1 MDRQLGFTPQHDS
14 PAIYFDSGSPT
25 REYLPQEDFIP
36 LFVPPK
42 TDEAHVND
50 FHLAVRRL

>member
-25 REYLPQEDFIP
+25 REYLPQANFIP
-36 LFVPPK
+36 LF
-42 TDEAHVND
+42 TSQN
-50 FHLAVRRL
+50 